1 MGKKRRRGFPSD
13 KARKAFFASK
23 GSTSRLSLSMHDFE
37 PDEKQRYVIK
47 PRSVLFHKTMNTGKK
62 PVDSSN
68 NKKTS
73 EQKPYDIKNDIESHK
88 RMKNFLK
95 NENLIGI
102 EEKIKNL
109 NPEQIAGAIALSTS
123 IITSNPLPSML
134 YQGYKAYKYYKKLNA
149 KVSEAGLHDELLNIT
164 KKNANSFTQKLSEDE
179 IEKFS
184 NRVTKYSQDMG
195 YFQFLSDNSAYSES
209 GIQTLFKSTLD
220 NGLKDGIEKATS
232 FAVEAVF

>member
-1 MGKKRRRGFPSD
+1 MGRKKRRGFPSD

-23 GSTSRLSLSMHDFE
+23 GSTSRSGLLTHDFE
-37 PDEKQRYVIK
+37 PDEEPRYVIK
-47 PRSVLFHKTMNTGKK
+47 PRSEFFHKTMNTEKK

-73 EQKPYDIKNDIESHK
+73 EQKPYDANSDIESLK
-88 RMKNFLK
+88 RMKNLLK
-95 NENLIGI
+95 NENLVGIG
-102 EEKIKNL
+102 EKIKKL
-109 NPEQIAGAIALSTS
+109 NPERIAGAVALSTS
-123 IITSNPLPSML
+123 IITGNPLPSML
-134 YQGYKAYKYYKKLNA
+134 YQGYKAYKYYDKLNA
-149 KVSEAGLHDELLNIT
+149 KFSEAGLRDELLNIT

-184 NRVTKYSQDMG
+184 NRATKYSQDMG
-195 YFQFLSDNSAYSES
+195 YFHILSENSAYSES